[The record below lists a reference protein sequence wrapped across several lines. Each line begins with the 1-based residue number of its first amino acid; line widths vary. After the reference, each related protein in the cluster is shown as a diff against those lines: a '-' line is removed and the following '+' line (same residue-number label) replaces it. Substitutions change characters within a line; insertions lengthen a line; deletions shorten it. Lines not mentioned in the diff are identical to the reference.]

1 MKTII
6 LAIALSVT
14 TAAYAQ
20 QDQKPYLTKSFAGA
34 TITEANVETSG
45 GGITFEGGDAAQS
58 RVEVYIRGNNGRELS
73 NEEIKDRLDKYYTV
87 RIELNGG
94 KLFVSAKRKNEEH
107 EWISEHNLNI
117 AFHVYTPRSTSAEL
131 NTSGGGIHIAHLDG
145 GKQVF
150 NTSGGGLD
158 VSDITGKIDGSTS
171 GGGIHV
177 DHCSNDIH
185 LTTSGGGI
193 HADHLKGTIFLETS
207 GGGLTLTNL
216 SGKINAGTSGGGVR
230 GSNIDGDLKTSTS
243 GGSIDLD
250 DLACTLDASTS
261 GGGVHVT
268 MTALGKY
275 VKLSSSAGSV
285 SLSIPSGKG
294 LDLTLD
300 GNHVSMEG
308 LGSVN
313 GTIEK
318 DHVRG
323 TVNGGGI
330 PVEID
335 ANSGG
340 VTVTA
345 K

>member
-1 MKTII
+1 MKTIT
-6 LAIALSVT
+6 LAIALLIS
-14 TAAYAQ
+14 TAIYAQ
-20 QDQKPYLTKSFAGA
+20 DKPYLTKSFAGA
-34 TITEANVETSG
+34 NISEAEVETSG
-45 GGITFEGGDAAQS
+45 GGITLEGGDASQS

-73 NEEIKDRLDKYYTV
+73 NEEIKSRLDKYYTV

-94 KLFVSAKRKNEEH
+94 KLFVSAKRKVEEH
-107 EWISEHNLNI
+107 QWISEHNLNI
-117 AFHVYTPRSTSAEL
+117 AFHVFTPRSTSARL
-131 NTSGGGIHIAHLDG
+131 NTSGGGIHIAHLEG

-150 NTSGGGLD
+150 NTSGGGLE

-177 DHCSNDIH
+177 DHCADDIH

-216 SGKINAGTSGGGVR
+216 SGKINAGTSGGGVH
-230 GSNIDGDLKTSTS
+230 GNNIDGDLKTSTS

-285 SLSIPSGKG
+285 TLSIPAGKG

-300 GNHVSMEG
+300 GNHVDMEG
-308 LGSVN
+308 LGSFN
-313 GTIEK
+313 GTKEK

-330 PVEID
+330 PIEID